1 MHFTLEHYFEAPV
14 DVVERASNADDY
26 QERLSDL
33 PNLGARKV
41 TKLERH
47 PDGSIDRTTHCK
59 LGSQLPAPVV
69 AVIGPAATWDEVA
82 TFDPATHRWPF
93 EIRPHVLGG
102 RIDCK
107 GQYTFEPDGNGHGT
121 KRVVAVDLKVKV
133 PLVGGRVE
141 REIGK
146 GLKETM
152 DAEARILSEY
162 LAESER

>member
-1 MHFTLEHYFEAPV
+1 MHFTLEHRFEAPV

-33 PNLGARKV
+33 PNLGERKV
-41 TKLERH
+41 TKLDRH
-47 PDGSIDRTTHCK
+47 ADGSIDRTTHYK

-82 TFDPATHRWPF
+82 TFDPAAHRWSF

-102 RIDCK
+102 RIDCT
-107 GQYTFEPDGNGHGT
+107 GQYTFLPHGEAT
-121 KRVVAVDLKVKV
+121 LRVVEVDLKVKV

-152 DAEARILSEY
+152 DAEALVLAEY
-162 LAESER
+162 LAESRP

>member
-1 MHFTLEHYFEAPV
+1 MHFTLEHRFGAPV

-33 PNLGARKV
+33 PNLGERKV
-41 TKLERH
+41 TKLDRH
-47 PDGSIDRTTHCK
+47 PDGSIDRVTHYR

-82 TFDPATHRWPF
+82 TFDPNAHRWSF

-107 GQYTFEPDGNGHGT
+107 GQYTFEPDGEGT
-121 KRVVAVDLKVKV
+121 KRIVEIDLKVKV

-146 GLKETM
+146 GLRETM

-162 LAESER
+162 LAENER

>member
-1 MHFTLEHYFEAPV
+1 MRFSLEHHFDAPV
-14 DVVERASNADDY
+14 DVVETASNDTAY
-26 QERLSDL
+26 QDRLANL
-33 PNLGARKV
+33 PNLGERNV
-41 TKLERH
+41 TKLDHH
-47 PDGSIDRTTHCK
+47 PDGSIDRVTHYK

-69 AVIGPAATWDEVA
+69 AVIGSAATWDEVA
-82 TFDPATHRWPF
+82 TFDPGKREWTFR
-93 EIRPHVLGG
+93 IRPQVLAG

-107 GQYTFEPDGNGHGT
+107 GLYRFVPDGDRT
-121 KRVVAVDLKVKV
+121 KRIVEVDLRVKV

-162 LAESER
+162 IAEGTSR